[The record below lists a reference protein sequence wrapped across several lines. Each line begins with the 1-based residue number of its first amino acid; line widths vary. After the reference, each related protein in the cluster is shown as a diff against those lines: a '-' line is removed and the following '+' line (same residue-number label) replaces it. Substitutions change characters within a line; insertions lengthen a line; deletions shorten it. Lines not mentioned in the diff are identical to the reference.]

1 MPYYY
6 NTNCT
11 KKSSHSFPQSS
22 SADFEFCPFS
32 RVLPSSRSW
41 QIGPLVESSQ
51 ILILR
56 RLNPS
61 AGMARVGKIAGNHSD
76 IPYRESD
83 NYQLKKGKKSLHG
96 GCDGA
101 VAKGAG
107 RGSAAPRG
115 TALGNCILLHENTQS
130 QVPKWT
136 FNGAHTVRHPRPVGS
151 YAPNYESRS
160 RRKLM
165 SVKFSK

>member
-1 MPYYY
+1 M
-6 NTNCT
+6 T
-11 KKSSHSFPQSS
+11 
-22 SADFEFCPFS
+22 
-32 RVLPSSRSW
+32 LP
-41 QIGPLVESSQ
+41 
-51 ILILR
+51 
-56 RLNPS
+56 
-61 AGMARVGKIAGNHSD
+61 
-76 IPYRESD
+76 
-83 NYQLKKGKKSLHG
+83 KGKHALQLH
-96 GCDGA
+96 CNSTDMYVRSDA
-101 VAKGAG
+101 RARASRAAARAATVPAST
-107 RGSAAPRG
+107 SAQTD